1 MNPTKIKVLKGK
13 DWISFYLFTL
23 LKGILYNHD
32 KKKKVYMYID
42 IYLYLIEYLVISNA
56 LSNYMYFSEYVREVF
71 LVMQLPKRFK
81 EDLSYSRNFSRN
93 YLYKRVKTW
102 TVNQKVQLI
111 IISGRQT
118 LGK

>member
-1 MNPTKIKVLKGK
+1 MNPTKIIVLK
-13 DWISFYLFTL
+13 
-23 LKGILYNHD
+23 
-32 KKKKVYMYID
+32 
-42 IYLYLIEYLVISNA
+42 
-56 LSNYMYFSEYVREVF
+56 EYVREVF

-111 IISGRQT
+111 ILSGRQT
-118 LGK
+118 LGKEKDILDVISVL